1 MNQPSCAMDSIPV
14 RPLRFDDEALVGRD
28 PVWSQSQPLFAIF
41 INGLAVHSPFFERF
55 LCTVT
60 RKAKR
65 SVGDPKLAADMAAL
79 IGQEAHHA
87 HSFLGMNKL
96 LARRYPKVEEYER
109 SAREHFE
116 HALRT
121 ESLKHQLA
129 FVAGYETF
137 TYLAGMI
144 VLDRYDEFMGQ
155 ADPVIR
161 ALWVW
166 HQVEEVEHGSVA
178 FDAYRALFGREEW
191 LRKWMLVRA
200 FAYIAAQAAPAYAH
214 MCRVERYFDSPRAAL
229 RAVGFFLKLSLKL
242 VVSAAPALR
251 ASYHPRRH
259 PRCQR
264 AQNPIAVA
272 WREFQAGGGDVSALD
287 DATIRQLRASA

>member
-1 MNQPSCAMDSIPV
+1 MDHIPV
-14 RPLRFDDEALVGRD
+14 RPIHFDDEALRGRD
-28 PVWSQSQPLFAIF
+28 PVWSRSQPLFAIF

-60 RKAKR
+60 RTAKPKV
-65 SVGDPKLAADMAAL
+65 SDPKLAADMAAL

-87 HSFLGMNKL
+87 HSFLSMNKL
-96 LARRYPKVEEYER
+96 LSRRYPNVEEYER
-109 SAREHFE
+109 SARDYFE
-116 HALRT
+116 NALRT
-121 ESLKHQLA
+121 DSLKRQLA

-144 VLDRYDEFMGQ
+144 VLDRYEEFMGC

-178 FDAYRALFGREEW
+178 FDAYRALFGGSEW

-200 FAYIAAQAAPAYAH
+200 FGYIASQAGPTYVH
-214 MCRVERYFDSPRAAL
+214 MCRVERYFDDPRIAL
-229 RAVGFFLKLSLKL
+229 RAIGFFLWLSMKL
-242 VVSAAPALR
+242 VISAAPALR

-259 PRCQR
+259 PRCER

-272 WREFQAGGGDVSALD
+272 WREFHALGGDVSKLD
-287 DATIRQLRASA
+287 DGQFQQLRASA